1 MNYGPPSNY
10 NYNYNYPPGPPGPPG
25 PPQNYYPQEYYNNH
39 NNNGNRF
46 PHTPSP
52 PAIHPHP
59 HHHPHQ
65 QPHHQPSPTPPITL
79 TITTAPHDTSLT
91 LLTTDTSP
99 NTQPHYTAAL
109 SKTHK
114 PHIKLS
120 RGPSNPHEP
129 STTLGTAVMHTFSS
143 TTECTLPLTPP
154 CEFPVKESSLS
165 GSFTLTHP
173 ALGSWK
179 WKANQLTGTS
189 LELVDEAGTKV
200 AKIKVTS
207 GLSGLSGSKKK
218 GKRLETYVPLQQ
230 GVLDVVV
237 LSALV
242 AMVGT
247 RGMIEAGAEVFGAL
261 AGA

>member
-1 MNYGPPSNY
+1 M
-10 NYNYNYPPGPPGPPG
+10 
-25 PPQNYYPQEYYNNH
+25 
-39 NNNGNRF
+39 
-46 PHTPSP
+46 
-52 PAIHPHP
+52 
-59 HHHPHQ
+59 
-65 QPHHQPSPTPPITL
+65 
-79 TITTAPHDTSLT
+79 
-91 LLTTDTSP
+91 
-99 NTQPHYTAAL
+99 
-109 SKTHK
+109 
-114 PHIKLS
+114 
-120 RGPSNPHEP
+120 
-129 STTLGTAVMHTFSS
+129 
-143 TTECTLPLTPP
+143 
-154 CEFPVKESSLS
+154 
-165 GSFTLTHP
+165 
-173 ALGSWK
+173 
-179 WKANQLTGTS
+179 TGTS